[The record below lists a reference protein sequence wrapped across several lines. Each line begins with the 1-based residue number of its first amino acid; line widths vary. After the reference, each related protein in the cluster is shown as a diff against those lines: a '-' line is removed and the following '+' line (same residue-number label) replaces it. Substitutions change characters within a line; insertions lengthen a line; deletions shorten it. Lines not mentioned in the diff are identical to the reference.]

1 MIIIHKTENTLIYW
15 DEEKKKLFYEAPDEN
30 YISEVLMIRNGF
42 FNLDAEETEAIN
54 SFIDKLVKG

>member
-1 MIIIHKTENTLIYW
+1 MIIIHKTENILIYW
-15 DEEKKKLFYEAPDEN
+15 DEEKKKLFYETPDEN

>member
-1 MIIIHKTENTLIYW
+1 MIIIHKTESTLIYW
-15 DEEKKKLFYEAPDEN
+15 DEEKKKLFYEIPDEN

>member
-15 DEEKKKLFYEAPDEN
+15 DEEKKKLFYEIPDEN

-54 SFIDKLVKG
+54 GFIDKLVKG